1 MARRLALKFRR
12 RAAGIRR
19 HATAADGGGGGGDD
33 GGGGGAAPPAM
44 APAAAAATAAADGKP
59 ASSEGAESA
68 DVMGGIFQIYS
79 VAVNEIVRQ
88 ASVHCVERGQ
98 LLETVWR
105 STSSMVGTLLAGARS
120 AEDDLDALRQSQ
132 AGDVGKWMAAHAQ
145 LAQEL
150 EAARDSRDEMET
162 KAQEALAGQRQL
174 QAEQRRVA
182 QLTRE
187 KETGVAERAALEEQ
201 LAAAQRRN
209 ARLEREVEDAAEAA
223 EEYRAA
229 ARQAER
235 TLAAAQADAR
245 DERKRADAAEE
256 KLRAAE
262 ERAGGA
268 GAAREHEDA
277 RTPRPDWPALQA
289 AAMEGG
295 APLRD
300 LAAALG
306 PRAGGSSAQVRALI
320 GAYEAAA
327 ARAAARRGA
336 LRPASR
342 AHAHLPPRPRR
353 RPRRA
358 GAAARVRPR
367 ARRRAAVQGGAG
379 GGARLLAREAR
390 ARRREASARAR
401 AGGHLPRAPPG
412 GAAVAVVVAAG
423 APAGVRAGRGVP
435 SPRVLRRPRDV
446 PRHPPRPTARSGA
459 RRAAGGARGAAARDE
474 RPRWRRHAA
483 RGRARRGGV
492 RRRAAARRRALGGAA
507 AEASLHEALAA
518 DLAEV
523 DALKAAGEEPDQD
536 DCDEVFA
543 EDPEGNEG
551 ALVQMVRGL
560 LLDDALAYLDELR
573 LAAARIGE
581 RSNRTELTASQ
592 FVEAIMLVDE
602 TKEAASIADALSW
615 GFGVA
620 PGEEV
625 ACDERISPE
634 EFFANLSRRGGARGA
649 ASLYASCARTSAS
662 SAALPRPRMHED
674 RFRPCNWPL
683 CSL

>member
-1 MARRLALKFRR
+1 MEPT
-12 RAAGIRR
+12 G
-19 HATAADGGGGGGDD
+19 GGGGGGDD

-120 AEDDLDALRQSQ
+120 AEDRLDALRQSQ

-320 GAYEAAA
+320 GAYEEAA
-327 ARAAARRGA
+327 ARLQRDGVRFGRLLGRTPTFRLGLGDGPGVPAPLRACGRVRVDALPFKAALAAVRAFWRAKREHDGAKPPHEREPADTFLELHLAARQSQSSWQPARQQAYA
-336 LRPASR
+336 L
-342 AHAHLPPRPRR
+342 
-353 RPRRA
+353 
-358 GAAARVRPR
+358 V
-367 ARRRAAVQGGAG
+367 
-379 GGARLLAREAR
+379 EAC
-390 ARRREASARAR
+390 
-401 AGGHLPRAPPG
+401 
-412 GAAVAVVVAAG
+412 
-423 APAGVRAGRGVP
+423 
-435 SPRVLRRPRDV
+435 
-446 PRHPPRPTARSGA
+446 
-459 RRAAGGARGAAARDE
+459 
-474 RPRWRRHAA
+474 RRHAYCADLATFLAILHAQLPEAAHAEQQAAVEALQREMSA
-483 RGRARRGGV
+483 RGGGGTPLADVLDAAVCAVEPLRVVVLSEGRRLK
-492 RRRAAARRRALGGAA
+492 A
-507 AEASLHEALAA
+507 LHEALAA

-625 ACDERISPE
+625 ARDERISPE
-634 EFFANLSRRGGARGA
+634 EFFANLSRRGGAQRRSQPVRKLRSNIRIVSGFA
-649 ASLYASCARTSAS
+649 APADAR
-662 SAALPRPRMHED
+662 R
-674 RFRPCNWPL
+674 
-683 CSL
+683 